1 MKTLPCVLIANENPP
16 KTYLTA
22 LDLVGLSYDCNFS
35 PKNLDKYS
43 ALVLIGGGDIIPQ
56 FYGKNID
63 FSGENIIRD
72 LKEFTL
78 LDYFYTKKL
87 PILAICRGLQ
97 VVNVYL
103 GGTLKNVTNHQSK
116 DKKDVYHKVIPTK
129 NGFLKNFVFVN
140 SNHHQAVDV
149 ICDKAKDVLFSC
161 DGEIEGFCVDDFIF
175 ATQFHPERM
184 RLNACIYVFGKF
196 ASAVLKGKI

>member
-1 MKTLPCVLIANENPP
+1 MKILPCVLVAKENPP
-16 KTYLTA
+16 KTYLNA
-22 LDLVGLSYDCNFS
+22 LNLVGLTYECNFS

-43 ALVLIGGGDIIPQ
+43 ALLLIGGGDIFPP
-56 FYGKNID
+56 FYGKNIN

-78 LDYFYTKKL
+78 LNYFYTKKL

-97 VVNVYL
+97 LVNVYL
-103 GGTLKNVTNHQSK
+103 GGSLKNIANHQAQ
-116 DKKDVYHKVIPTK
+116 DKDVYHKVLPPKT
-129 NGFLKNFVFVN
+129 GFLKDFVYVN
-140 SNHHQAVDV
+140 SNHHQAVD
-149 ICDKAKDVLFSC
+149 ILCDNAKDILYSY

-184 RLNACIYVFGKF
+184 QLNACFSVFEKF
-196 ASAVLKGKI
+196 ASTVQKNKS